1 MLSYWRRRSSNA
13 SPVPPTSQ
21 PTPKAPPLLP
31 LIPDSTSLT
40 ATFDEK
46 FTAGEEAPNDY
57 FSKSDGGTSTVSV
70 STIDAPAPSTSSG
83 TLAVAPSSSDDH
95 TRPRSSPEE
104 RNTEPSLTAQTN
116 HSQPSLHPATPDRI
130 HENESKPSSPLPA
143 SEKARL
149 TPTAVDGQSKR
160 SSSTSP
166 AMAPSGHRR
175 FRTSPDVSPGD
186 KHSASQKEYRFEGPT
201 SRRQSD
207 RDAQQLEPVP
217 QKGSGKTMLQLLN
230 PLSLLAKRRSHQ
242 VAGLRAE
249 DVNRG
254 SRNIIPI
261 PDDYDPRIRGKIFHD
276 FSAPRPRRQLSAAP
290 GHRPEQAGQ
299 PGASTAT
306 QPEHAAEERSPYS
319 PLPEQLKRHSDHS
332 PVFREHFE
340 DDKRVLQVE
349 NKAYLQS
356 SLLTDSSNRD
366 HDSHA
371 IPVFARKL
379 PSSITDGDKPSEP
392 LPHSEEQLES
402 SHEVK
407 LTGGDTTRS
416 VGDSDTFEMELP
428 QQPSGLPKHF
438 KSNASRFSFDMNGV
452 GSSTQEKLLEEKHKE
467 KEAARK
473 AEARL
478 NGEYS
483 DVEDDYDNDMFD
495 DINGLEEEIPGVN
508 VDADGGDEFKN
519 FSGAGNVWNKSWLA
533 PNLSPVIASPV
544 QPNTS
549 TIQGNQPAASKQED
563 SNPDSTGL
571 LSRDASTAADNT
583 TDSSK
588 TFLRD
593 SKNLSNVPLQT
604 ILDEDDL
611 YYDDGEFG
619 ELDTKAT
626 EEQFDE
632 SIFDDPTSHLYERKQ
647 STASIQPQQEKP
659 GIAGSVPLQT
669 ILDEDD
675 LYFDDGEFGELD
687 TKDTGE
693 QFDES
698 IFDDPTSH
706 LYERKQ
712 SSAPVQLQSEVSG
725 VDPGSSGGLG
735 HVPSS
740 ASEYHQGFAP
750 RRYGSVVG
758 NMPNPGLAN
767 SHSGIL
773 SEHNL
778 EAFHNALVDAA
789 NQFAANDRLGH
800 TTSVS
805 ERSMAQE
812 SAQTADSQPGLVSDE
827 SRISQAMETVGF
839 EEVLD
844 DFDYD
849 DNDDL
854 LYDDPI
860 IAAANAEAL
869 ENDDEGFYGHEFGF
883 YAQAYSANSE
893 LTNGGYFGPRGAE
906 GISRSHS
913 GRGKFREPS
922 LTPITERSEWST
934 RNSIISVTAHG
945 VAHSNQSVSSPG
957 LAQLVD
963 LNTIDDEM
971 SLSTL
976 MKLRR
981 DAWGGSNGSLRSS
994 SGSPPPQQYPA
1005 SNRGSFALADVS
1017 PSVHT
1022 VPPDFL
1028 GVPLAMDSP
1037 IRDSDKGA
1045 WASFSQQRTERTITG
1060 DGDSQS

>member
-21 PTPKAPPLLP
+21 PTPKVPPQLP
-31 LIPDSTSLT
+31 LIPDSTALT

-46 FTAGEEAPNDY
+46 LTAGEEAPNDY
-57 FSKSDGGTSTVSV
+57 FSNFDGEKTTLSV
-70 STIDAPAPSTSSG
+70 STIDAPAPSSSSG
-83 TLAVAPSSSDDH
+83 TPAVAPPSSDDYI
-95 TRPRSSPEE
+95 RPRSSPDE
-104 RNTEPSLTAQTN
+104 RDTEPSLIAQPN
-116 HSQPSLHPATPDRI
+116 HSQPSLPPTTPGLI
-130 HENESKPSSPLPA
+130 HGDASKPSSPFA
-143 SEKARL
+143 VSSGKDRL
-149 TPTAVDGQSKR
+149 TPKGPDGQSKR
-160 SSSTSP
+160 STSP
-166 AMAPSGHRR
+166 GMAPSGHRR

-186 KHSASQKEYRFEGPT
+186 KLPAPQKEYRFEGPT
-201 SRRQSD
+201 SRRQTD
-207 RDAQQLEPVP
+207 RDVQPVEPVS
-217 QKGSGKTMLQLLN
+217 QRGSGKTMLHLLN

-249 DVNRG
+249 DVNKG

-261 PDDYDPRIRGKIFHD
+261 PDDYDPRIRGKIVHD

-290 GHRPEQAGQ
+290 VHRQEQVGQ
-299 PGASTAT
+299 PGASTAA
-306 QPEHAAEERSPYS
+306 QLEHANDEKSPYS
-319 PLPEQLKRHSDHS
+319 PLSEQLKKYNDHS

-340 DDKRVLQVE
+340 DDKRALQVE

-356 SLLTDSSNRD
+356 SLLTDPLNRD
-366 HDSHA
+366 RDPHA

-379 PSSITDGDKPSEP
+379 PSSITDPDKVP
-392 LPHSEEQLES
+392 EEQANS
-402 SHEVK
+402 SHEIESTDDAATTAVEDA
-407 LTGGDTTRS
+407 DT
-416 VGDSDTFEMELP
+416 VEIELP
-428 QQPSGLPKHF
+428 HQASGLPKHF

-478 NGEYS
+478 NGEFS
-483 DVEDDYDNDMFD
+483 DVDDDYENDMFD
-495 DINGLEEEIPGVN
+495 DMDGLEEEIPGVN
-508 VDADGGDEFKN
+508 VDADDGDDFKD
-519 FSGAGNVWNKSWLA
+519 FSGPGNIWNKSWLA
-533 PNLSPVIASPV
+533 PNLSPVVASPV
-544 QPNTS
+544 QPDVS
-549 TIQGNQPAASKQED
+549 TLQGQQPTAPQQEK
-563 SNPDSTGL
+563 SYHSSTEPLSLSPDTML
-571 LSRDASTAADNT
+571 PDNA
-583 TDSSK
+583 TDPSK
-588 TFLRD
+588 TFQRE
-593 SKNLSNVPLQT
+593 SKDLSSIPLQT
-604 ILDEDDL
+604 IPDEDDL
-611 YYDDGEFG
+611 YFDDGEFG
-619 ELDTKAT
+619 ELDTEGAGGH
-626 EEQFDE
+626 FDE
-632 SIFDDPTSHLYERKQ
+632 SVFDDPASHLYERRHP
-647 STASIQPQQEKP
+647 TATVQLQPEMP
-659 GIAGSVPLQT
+659 GKADSFPLQT
-669 ILDEDD
+669 IPDEDD

-687 TKDTGE
+687 TKDAGE
-693 QFDES
+693 RFDES

-712 SSAPVQLQSEVSG
+712 PTAPVQPQAEIS
-725 VDPGSSGGLG
+725 DIDAGSSGGLK
-735 HVPSS
+735 HVSS
-740 ASEYHQGFAP
+740 TASDYHQGFAP
-750 RRYGSVVG
+750 RRYGSIAG
-758 NMPNPGLAN
+758 NMPNPVLAN

-778 EAFHNALVDAA
+778 EAFHNALADAA
-789 NQFAANDRLGH
+789 NQSAAKGRLGH

-805 ERSMAQE
+805 ERSIAQE
-812 SAQTADSQPGLVSDE
+812 SAHTADSQPGLVSDE
-827 SRISQAMETVGF
+827 SRISQAMDMVSF
-839 EEVLD
+839 DEVLD

-849 DNDDL
+849 DNDDM

-883 YAQAYSANSE
+883 YAQAYGAANSE

-934 RNSIISVTAHG
+934 RNSIISVNAHG

-963 LNTIDDEM
+963 LNSIDDEM
-971 SLSTL
+971 SLSAL

-1005 SNRGSFALADVS
+1005 SNRGSLALSDVS
-1017 PSVHT
+1017 PTVHT

-1028 GVPLAMDSP
+1028 GGPSDSP
-1037 IRDSDKGA
+1037 IRESDKST
-1045 WASFSQQRTERTITG
+1045 WAYLPQQRTERTIAG
-1060 DGDSQS
+1060 DGDS

>member
-13 SPVPPTSQ
+13 SPAPPISQ
-21 PTPKAPPLLP
+21 PAPKAPPLLP

-40 ATFDEK
+40 TTFDEK
-46 FTAGEEAPNDY
+46 FTAGEEAPNDS
-57 FSKSDGGTSTVSV
+57 FSKSDGEKTTIPV
-70 STIDAPAPSTSSG
+70 STIDAPAPSSTSG

-95 TRPRSSPEE
+95 TRPRSSSEE
-104 RNTEPSLTAQTN
+104 RDTEPSLTAQPN
-116 HSQPSLHPATPDRI
+116 RSQPSLHPATPDQTT
-130 HENESKPSSPLPA
+130 HGDTSKPTSPLPA
-143 SEKARL
+143 SGKPRL

-186 KHSASQKEYRFEGPT
+186 KHSTSQKEYRFEGPT
-201 SRRQSD
+201 SRRQTD
-207 RDAQQLEPVP
+207 RDVQQLESVP
-217 QKGSGKTMLQLLN
+217 QKGSGKTMLHLLN

-249 DVNRG
+249 DVNKG
-254 SRNIIPI
+254 SRNIVPI
-261 PDDYDPRIRGKIFHD
+261 PDDYDPRIRGKIVHD

-290 GHRPEQAGQ
+290 VHRPEPVGQ
-299 PGASTAT
+299 LGPSTAA
-306 QPEHAAEERSPYS
+306 QHEHAGDEKSPYS
-319 PLPEQLKRHSDHS
+319 PLSEQMKRHSDHS

-340 DDKRVLQVE
+340 DDNRVLQVE

-356 SLLTDSSNRD
+356 SLLTHPSNRD
-366 HDSHA
+366 HNPHA

-379 PSSITDGDKPSEP
+379 PSSITDGDRPSEGLSLSQGQP
-392 LPHSEEQLES
+392 ES
-402 SHEVK
+402 SHEVE
-407 LTGGDTTRS
+407 LVNDNTTKT
-416 VGDSDTFEMELP
+416 VGDSDTFELDLP

-438 KSNASRFSFDMNGV
+438 RSNASRFSFDMNGV

-478 NGEYS
+478 IGEFS

-495 DINGLEEEIPGVN
+495 DIDGLEEEIPGVN
-508 VDADGGDEFKN
+508 VDADEGDEFKD
-519 FSGAGNVWNKSWLA
+519 FSGPGNIWNKSWLA
-533 PNLSPVIASPV
+533 PNLSPVVASSV
-544 QPNTS
+544 QPDTS
-549 TIQGNQPAASKQED
+549 TQDNQPAASQQGKLHHGSTEPL
-563 SNPDSTGL
+563 SPDTSM
-571 LSRDASTAADNT
+571 AADDT
-583 TDSSK
+583 TDHSK
-588 TFLRD
+588 TFLRE
-593 SKNLSNVPLQT
+593 SKDLSSIPLQT
-604 ILDEDDL
+604 IPDEDDL

-619 ELDTKAT
+619 ELYTKDGG
-626 EEQFDE
+626 EKYDE
-632 SIFDDPTSHLYERKQ
+632 SIFDDPTSHLYERKP
-647 STASIQPQQEKP
+647 TAPIQTQQEK
-659 GIAGSVPLQT
+659 AGSLPLQT
-669 ILDEDD
+669 IPDEDD
-675 LYFDDGEFGELD
+675 LYFDDGEFGDLD
-687 TKDTGE
+687 TKVAGD

-706 LYERKQ
+706 LYDRKQ
-712 SSAPVQLQSEVSG
+712 PAAAVQLRNELTG
-725 VDPGSSGGLG
+725 VEAGSSDGLG
-735 HVPSS
+735 YVPST
-740 ASEYHQGFAP
+740 ASEYHQGFVP
-750 RRYGSVVG
+750 RRYGSVAG
-758 NMPNPGLAN
+758 NMPNPGLVN
-767 SHSGIL
+767 SYSGIL

-778 EAFHNALVDAA
+778 EAFHNALANAA
-789 NQFAANDRLGH
+789 NQSAAKDRLAH

-812 SAQTADSQPGLVSDE
+812 SAHTAESQPGLVSDE
-827 SRISQAMETVGF
+827 SRISQAMDMVAF

-849 DNDDL
+849 DSDDL

-945 VAHSNQSVSSPG
+945 VAHSNQSVSSPA

-963 LNTIDDEM
+963 LNTIDDEI
-971 SLSTL
+971 SLSAL

-981 DAWGGSNGSLRSS
+981 DAWGGSNSSLRSS

-1005 SNRGSFALADVS
+1005 SNRGSFALSDVS

-1028 GVPLAMDSP
+1028 GGPLAMDSP

-1045 WASFSQQRTERTITG
+1045 WAYFPQQRTERTITG